1 MACYNISQIVWIF
14 TISWYLTKGR
24 NYVSF
29 IMVSGSVL
37 VFVTLTLC
45 SYCTHLVFFLCFGF
59 FFFRFLLF
67 SGGGG
72 GGLRVYFSAYCIG
85 NT

>member
-1 MACYNISQIVWIF
+1 
-14 TISWYLTKGR
+14 
-24 NYVSF
+24 
-29 IMVSGSVL
+29 MVSGSVL

-59 FFFRFLLF
+59 FFVFFKLF

-72 GGLRVYFSAYCIG
+72 GGGAFAFIFPLIVLEIRDTRICFVIFTG
-85 NT
+85 KRNHH